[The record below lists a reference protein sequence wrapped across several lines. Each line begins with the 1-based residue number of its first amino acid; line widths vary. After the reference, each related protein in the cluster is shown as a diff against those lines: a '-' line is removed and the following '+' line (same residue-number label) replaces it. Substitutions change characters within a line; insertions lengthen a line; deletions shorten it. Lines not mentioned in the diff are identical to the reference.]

1 MGGRRRR
8 RRRTGGRRR
17 RLAPVVRCAVVGSL
31 DSIPW
36 VPLFGGLL
44 LALRSL
50 GFVARPFALSSV
62 PHLHVEEL
70 RDFGADV
77 ALFPVQ
83 MADLPRLSRY
93 LEELPRARVRRVLVT
108 FDDPYDIVTPLSLA
122 SEVDAVLTP
131 EPMAVD
137 EYLAAGVPVVHVMP
151 PPIDLRMHNQEVGAP
166 VPQVYDLAH
175 VGETERLPRR
185 VVLPLIRAAMRRAGR
200 VYGEAAGKTRWV
212 AGRDL
217 TAFLASV
224 GVLLDI
230 PRSEVALR
238 TNPKL
243 LPCTWTAPR
252 VHLAAACGCFV
263 LGIDSRPDFSTLY
276 PEFPTVRLDQAE
288 EAVIEWTAPEKL
300 NERRERASAALQR
313 FHRQHAPSCAPAR
326 VIERCFADLGLE
338 TPVSPGCHA

>member
-1 MGGRRRR
+1 M
-8 RRRTGGRRR
+8 
-17 RLAPVVRCAVVGSL
+17 VHWAVVGSL

-44 LALRSL
+44 LALRSR

-62 PHLHVEEL
+62 PHLHLEEL
-70 RDFGADV
+70 SDFGADV

-137 EYLAAGVPVVHVMP
+137 EYLAAGVSVVHVLQ
-151 PPIDLRMHNQEVGAP
+151 PPIDVRMHNPVGEP

-185 VVLPLIRAAMRRAGR
+185 VVLPLIRAAIRRAGR

-230 PRSEVALR
+230 PRSEVALK

-263 LGIDSRPDFSTLY
+263 LGIDSRPDFATLY
-276 PEFPTVRLDQAE
+276 PEFPTVRLDQSE
-288 EAVIEWTAPEKL
+288 EAVIEWTAPEKRT
-300 NERRERASAALQR
+300 ERRERASAAMQR
-313 FHRQHAPSCAPAR
+313 FHREHAPSCAPAA
-326 VIERCFADLGLE
+326 VIARCLADLGLLASVAPH
-338 TPVSPGCHA
+338 TGAQAP